1 MDPTL
6 KKSITTII
14 QDNWGS
20 FYEQGASC
28 TMFDFEFCI
37 NTGDSKPICCR
48 QSSYGTHEC
57 KIMDKN
63 ILVLEAND
71 WICDYEGPCGSLI
84 NLAPKPHQERCT
96 SIYDFLSRLCIS
108 YRPLNSVTKSFE
120 FPIPRCADSIAD
132 FGDFSRRMYYIF
144 RCSLW
149 LSSDSC
155 AKTRSRKVSIFHA

>member
-63 ILVLEAND
+63 ILVPETND
-71 WICDYEGPCGSLI
+71 CICDCEGHWGSLI
-84 NLAPKPHQERCT
+84 LLSPKPHQMGCT
-96 SIYDFLSRLCIS
+96 NINNFLWRLRSS
-108 YRPLNSVTKSFE
+108 YRSLNSVTKNFK
-120 FPIPRCADSIAD
+120 FPIPRCADSIDD
-132 FGDFSRRMYYIF
+132 FGDFSGRMYFI
-144 RCSLW
+144 SL
-149 LSSDSC
+149 D
-155 AKTRSRKVSIFHA
+155 ARSGYHRIRM